1 MCKPQISK
9 RESSRHRYISP
20 NSIWLV
26 IELEYSYRVGRI
38 TRTPS
43 WSTFALT
50 CSYIQLGHYH
60 LLSKCMDDHCIVY
73 PLACPM
79 YGQHK
84 SYHSDLSSCK
94 VWFLEVFSF
103 KLARRTVT
111 RWGFGQPIVVDGV
124 PATWGAWN
132 EVVFKGP
139 SKPNHS
145 VIP

>member
-1 MCKPQISK
+1 
-9 RESSRHRYISP
+9 
-20 NSIWLV
+20 
-26 IELEYSYRVGRI
+26 
-38 TRTPS
+38 
-43 WSTFALT
+43 
-50 CSYIQLGHYH
+50 
-60 LLSKCMDDHCIVY
+60 MDDHCIMY
-73 PLACPM
+73 PLACLM